1 MTLSAKP
8 DPSLTDAPS
17 VSAEPP
23 DAGAP
28 DLDQRPGPQ
37 GGLAALSQALDAD
50 PLDMALHRAMVGAMQ
65 AANDPVGAL
74 AHQIALATFDAIV
87 AGSTDSATTALPLY
101 NIATV
106 YYMKGENTAAKRWY
120 RHALKVHPDLA
131 IAHQNLAAILVA
143 EGQTEEGEKHRM
155 RAYSLQRVFVEPV
168 SEPRRQLL
176 ILCSGRSSGNVPFD
190 TLLANG
196 AATRIKYAIDC
207 ADEAEDAQLPPFD
220 LVFNAIG
227 EPDIAQPLT
236 QRLEKLTQR
245 CARPVLNR
253 PDAVARTQRH
263 RTAAL
268 LAGLDNVVVPPCVR
282 IDDTPSSPTAL
293 ADRLAAEGLAFPLLM
308 RPLATHG
315 GEGLTLQTSAAALW
329 SAIATQGEPCYVTQ
343 YHDFHS
349 ADGYYR
355 KYRIVFIDGEPFA
368 YHLAISPHW
377 IVHYVSADMTGHQ
390 WKIDEERR
398 FLEDARGVLGE
409 PAMNAMVEI
418 GRRLELDYWG
428 IDFTLL
434 PDGRVLVF
442 EANATMLVHRE
453 AADGV
458 IAHKNAFVQ
467 RIVDAFEQMQI
478 RRTGG

>member
-1 MTLSAKP
+1 MTLSLNP
-8 DPSLTDAPS
+8 DPSLTHAPSDCASPPVSDAP
-17 VSAEPP
+17 
-23 DAGAP
+23 G
-28 DLDQRPGPQ
+28 LDQQRDRQ
-37 GGLAALSQALDAD
+37 EALATVAQSLDAN
-50 PLDMALHRAMVGAMQ
+50 PLDMSLHRAMVEALR
-65 AANDPVGAL
+65 AANDEVGAL
-74 AHQIALATFDAIV
+74 AHQIALMTFSEIV
-87 AGSTDSATTALPLY
+87 AGSTDPAITALPLY

-106 YYMKGENTAAKRWY
+106 YYANGEHTAAKRWY
-120 RHALKVHPDLA
+120 RYALRVHPDLA
-131 IAHQNLAAILVA
+131 IAHQNLAAILLA
-143 EGQTEEGEKHRM
+143 DGQTDEGERHRT
-155 RAYSLQRVFVEPV
+155 RAYSLQRVFIEPV
-168 SEPRRQLL
+168 RQPRRQLL
-176 ILCSGRSSGNVPFD
+176 ILCSGRASGNVPFD
-190 TLLANG
+190 TLLGSGTAS
-196 AATRIKYAIDC
+196 RIKYAIDY

-236 QRLEKLTQR
+236 RRLEKLTQR
-245 CARPVLNR
+245 CGRPVLNR
-253 PDAVARTQRH
+253 PDVVARTQRH

-268 LAGLDNVVVPPCVR
+268 LAGLDSVVVPPCMR
-282 IDDTPSSPTAL
+282 IDDAPASSTAL
-293 ADRLAAEGLAFPLLM
+293 ATLLAGEGLAFPLLM

-315 GEGLTLQTSAAALW
+315 GDGLTLQASLDALW
-329 SAIATQGEPCYVTQ
+329 SAIATRGEPCYVTQ
-343 YHDFHS
+343 YHDFRS
-349 ADGYYR
+349 ADGFYR
-355 KYRIVFIDGEPFA
+355 KYRIVFVDGEPFA

-409 PAMNAMVEI
+409 PAMNAIAAI
-418 GRRLELDYWG
+418 GRRLGLDYCG

-453 AADGV
+453 AVDGV

-478 RRTGG
+478 RRAGG